1 MEEPSPD
8 DLAAL
13 ALTERELFSLYVQY
27 PEIDF
32 DSEST
37 RTLAEPSEHFSSP
50 ASNTGERDE
59 LASVEVSNST
69 RHTTPL
75 KHDVLDADTS
85 DGDEYTVFCTHLQRC
100 DLPDH
105 TVRYLRGIGSAF
117 AQLGRYILAEDG
129 GQPAFA
135 KEIGGALLPRLQR
148 STSKVKEQ
156 IATIDYI
163 IELAPFNIF
172 PTDISLWSNY
182 GQRASLIS
190 E

>member
-1 MEEPSPD
+1 MTSQ
-8 DLAAL
+8 AL
-13 ALTERELFSLYVQY
+13 PLLNASSSHSYAQY

-32 DSEST
+32 DPEST
-37 RTLAEPSEHFSSP
+37 RRMAESSEHFSSP
-50 ASNTGERDE
+50 ASNTGDRDE
-59 LASVEVSNST
+59 LASVEASNST

-75 KHDVLDADTS
+75 KHDILDADTS
-85 DGDEYTVFCTHLQRC
+85 DRDEYTVFCTQLQRC

-105 TVRYLRGIGSAF
+105 TVRYLRSIGSAI
-117 AQLGRYILAEDG
+117 AQMGRCIVAEDG
-129 GQPAFA
+129 AQPVLV

-148 STSKVKEQ
+148 STSKIKEQ